1 MNAKFNFGKG
11 PISNTY
17 LLLQNFDVKQIFVNL
32 FFFEKVTKVEKHVKV
47 EKSKIFAFF
56 IWVVTDFSIVSRI
69 FYI

>member
-11 PISNTY
+11 PISKTY

-47 EKSKIFAFF
+47 EKSKIFA
-56 IWVVTDFSIVSRI
+56 
-69 FYI
+69 

>member
-11 PISNTY
+11 PISKTY

-47 EKSKIFAFF
+47 EKSKIFAS
-56 IWVVTDFSIVSRI
+56 WLNTLT
-69 FYI
+69 